1 MRIQLHHNYEKTL
14 IELSTNA
21 NMSPT
26 DYIKMLLLN
35 KVGVINSFTEANA
48 IAQDLTNDN
57 KRKV

>member
-14 IELSTNA
+14 IDLSTNA

-26 DYIKMLLLN
+26 DYIKMLLLD
-35 KVGVINSFTEANA
+35 KVNVNHKFKEAGK
-48 IAQDLTNDN
+48 AQDLAYDN